1 MTTVVEMALVYLA
14 IGAVIFA
21 HPKGGAEAADFT
33 PRGQW
38 AVFLATLPEVL
49 TWPTMWWR

>member
-1 MTTVVEMALVYLA
+1 MLVEMTLAYLA

-21 HPKGGAEAADFT
+21 HPAGGAEAADFT

-38 AVFLATLPEVL
+38 AVFIDTLPQVL
-49 TWPTMWWR
+49 TWPAVLWR